1 MIKKIEAA
9 EEQHSPEQ
17 YKRNQTESDS
27 DQGNSNPLTEDI
39 RILFNSTHDAISI
52 VEYVK
57 DGFYYIGNNDLHQKI
72 TGLNNIKGKTP
83 YELLGEEIGG
93 KLVNYYK
100 KCMDTG
106 QSVRYEQKF
115 NFAPGD
121 HIWHTEVTPV
131 SGNAGIRYLLCSS
144 KDVTELKRIQDEK
157 EMLARRL
164 ESMFYNHTA
173 IMLIIDPDSGNIVD
187 ANPAACRFYGYQKE
201 ELQNMLISDIN
212 MLPVEEVEQRRRMT
226 CEKKQYFHI
235 FPHRLKS
242 GEIRLVDV
250 YSSPIADAD
259 NTLLYSIIF
268 DVTDRENYR
277 TKLYQEK
284 EVLMTTLRSIG
295 DGVLTTDNKGYI
307 TSINQVAQDITGW
320 RNDEIKGKHFTEV
333 FILKNEDTG
342 NEVEHIINK
351 VLETGRIIGLE
362 EHTVLINKHNQVIPI
377 SDSAAP
383 IISEEGQILGVVMVF
398 RDISLE
404 KKNNEKIKYLSFH
417 DPLTGLYNRNF
428 FDYFTKDIYQN
439 LRYPIGI
446 IMGDINELKLT
457 NDIFGHVVGDDL
469 IKSIGHIIMECA
481 QPDHIAIRWGGDEF
495 LVFVQAATLNKMEEL
510 TAQIEEQINN
520 IHINEAIQAKISFG
534 TTIIENKSISLEEG
548 LKKAEEAMYQIK
560 LLESK
565 SMRGNMINALL
576 TTLHEKSAETKE
588 HTSRLTDLCVML
600 QEKMN
605 YRLEERSRLSLL
617 CLLHDIG
624 KIGIPDHILCNPGA
638 LSDLQWKIMK
648 KHSEIGYRIVSKIP
662 ELYTVAE
669 EILHHHERWDGTG
682 YPSGLKE
689 EEIPINCRILAV
701 VDAYDA
707 MTNDRVY
714 RKATSRE
721 KAFKELQKN
730 AGSQFDPK
738 IVELFIENFQEEEMK
753 V

>member
-9 EEQHSPEQ
+9 EKNHSTDQ
-17 YKRNQTESDS
+17 YKGNQPESDP
-27 DQGNSNPLTEDI
+27 DQGNSSLLPEDI

-52 VEYVK
+52 VEYVN

-72 TGLNNIKGKTP
+72 TGLNNIRGKTP
-83 YELLGEEIGG
+83 QELLGEEIGG
-93 KLVNYYK
+93 KLVKYYE
-100 KCMDTG
+100 KCMNTG
-106 QSVRYEQKF
+106 QSVRYEQNF
-115 NFAPGD
+115 NFAPGN
-121 HIWHTEVTPV
+121 HTWHTEVTPV
-131 SGNAGIRYLLCSS
+131 FGNEGIRYLLCSS
-144 KDVTELKRIQDEK
+144 KDITELKRIQDEK

-164 ESMFYNHTA
+164 ESMFYYHTA
-173 IMLIIDPDSGNIVD
+173 VMLIIEPESGSIVD
-187 ANPAACRFYGYQKE
+187 ANPAACKFYGYRKE
-201 ELQNMLISDIN
+201 ELQSMVISDIN
-212 MLPVEEVEQRRRMT
+212 MLPEAEIEQRRRMT

-284 EVLMTTLRSIG
+284 EVLLTTLRSIG
-295 DGVLTTDNKGYI
+295 DGVVTTDNTGLI

-320 RNDEIKGKHFTEV
+320 SIEEAKGKHFTEV
-333 FILKNEDTG
+333 FILKNENTG
-342 NEVEHIINK
+342 NEVENIIHK

-362 EHTVLINKHNQVIPI
+362 EHTVLINKHKQPIPI

-383 IISEEGQILGVVMVF
+383 IISEEGEILGVVMVF
-398 RDISLE
+398 RDISIE

-417 DPLTGLYNRNF
+417 DPLTDLYNRNF
-428 FDYFTKDIYQN
+428 FDYFTKDIYHK
-439 LRYPIGI
+439 LRYPLGI

-457 NDIFGHVVGDDL
+457 NDIFGHAVGDDL
-469 IKSIGHIIMECA
+469 IKTVGHIIMECSK
-481 QPDHIAIRWGGDEF
+481 PDHIAIRWGGDEF
-495 LVFVQAATLNKMEEL
+495 LVFIQAATMNKMEEI
-510 TAQIEEQINN
+510 TAEIEKRIGD
-520 IHINEAIQAKISFG
+520 IHSNDAIQSRISFG
-534 TTIIENKSISLEEG
+534 TAMIEDKSISLEEA
-548 LKKAEEAMYQIK
+548 LKKAEEAMYQRK

-565 SMRGNMINALL
+565 SLRGNMINALL

-600 QEKMN
+600 QDKMN
-605 YRLEERSRLSLL
+605 YRLEEKSRLSLL

-624 KIGIPDHILCNPGA
+624 KIGIPDHILCNPGP
-638 LSDLQWKIMK
+638 LSDVQWDVMK

-662 ELYTVAE
+662 ELYAVAE

-689 EEIPINCRILAV
+689 EEIPLNCRILAV

-714 RKATSRE
+714 RKAISKE
-721 KAFKELQKN
+721 QAFDELKKN
-730 AGSQFDPK
+730 AGTQFDPRV
-738 IVELFIENFQEEEMK
+738 VELFIENFRVEETK
-753 V
+753 R